1 MPSKMPLE
9 ERAEEDWTH
18 TRDGDMKMNKGWGD
32 VATSQRKLA
41 ATRGWKR
48 QGMDSPLERNLDLG
62 QVVTEFRLL
71 TSRTVRE

>member
-32 VATSQRKLA
+32 VATSQ
-41 ATRGWKR
+41 
-48 QGMDSPLERNLDLG
+48 
-62 QVVTEFRLL
+62 
-71 TSRTVRE
+71 